1 MSNATSAPG
10 EQPQSK
16 RSRKR
21 LLLLVVLP
29 LLVGVI
35 GLVIYLKG
43 GRYVSTENAYVK
55 ADVIAIS
62 SQVAGAVVERAVREN
77 DAVKTGQL
85 LFRIDD
91 QPYQIAVTKA
101 QAKLAEVRANLLA
114 LKASYRE
121 RQSDLRVAQTNAE
134 FARKE
139 QRRQANLANQHL
151 VAQAAYD
158 QVTNT
163 SRVASQQIASVEQDL
178 KRIEESLG
186 GAVDASIE
194 QHPTY
199 LAAVAELK
207 QALLDLAH
215 TRVYATQ
222 NGRVTNPPELGEFV
236 NVGATAMML
245 VASENLWVEANFVET
260 DLTHVRP
267 GQKVEVHVDTYPDL
281 TWEGEVQSLSPA
293 TGAEFSVIPA
303 QNATGNWVKIA
314 QRVPVRISLKAPA
327 KRDAAKSDAAK
338 RDATVPALQAGLS
351 AQIEIDTG
359 YRRGLFGMSL

>member
-1 MSNATSAPG
+1 MSNATTTPSEQAP
-10 EQPQSK
+10 SK
-16 RSRKR
+16 NSGKR

-29 LLVGVI
+29 LLVGFI
-35 GLVIYLKG
+35 GLIIYLKG
-43 GRYVSTENAYVK
+43 GRFVSTENAYVK

-62 SQVAGAVVERAVREN
+62 SQVAGAVVERAVKEN
-77 DAVKTGQL
+77 DTVKAGQL

-91 QPYQIAVTKA
+91 QPYQLAVTKA
-101 QAKLAEVRANLLA
+101 QARLAEVRTNLMA

-121 RQSDLRVAQTNAE
+121 RQSDLRVAQTNAD

-139 QRRQANLANQHL
+139 QQRQANLATKHL

-163 SRVASQQIASVEQDL
+163 SRVASQQISSVEQDL

-207 QALLDLAH
+207 QALLDLEH
-215 TRVYATQ
+215 TRIYATQ

-236 NVGATAMML
+236 TVGSTAMML

-267 GQKVEVHVDTYPDL
+267 GQKVEVRVDTYPDVK
-281 TWEGEVQSLSPA
+281 WEGEVQSLSPA

-314 QRVPVRISLKAPA
+314 QRVPVRISLHA
-327 KRDAAKSDAAK
+327 DANHHAEA
-338 RDATVPALQAGLS
+338 PALQAGLS
-351 AQIEIDTG
+351 AQIDIDTG
-359 YRRGLFGMSL
+359 YRRKLLGVSL

>member
-1 MSNATSAPG
+1 MSNATSTTGAQA
-10 EQPQSK
+10 QPKS
-16 RSRKR
+16 SRKR

-29 LLVGVI
+29 LLAAFI
-35 GLVIYLKG
+35 GLIIYLKG
-43 GRYVSTENAYVK
+43 GRYVSTENAYIK

-62 SQVAGAVVERAVREN
+62 SQVAGAVVERAVKEN

-139 QRRQANLANQHL
+139 QQRQANLAHQHL

-163 SRVASQQIASVEQDL
+163 SRVASQQISSVEQDL

-186 GAVDASIE
+186 GEVDASIE

-207 QALLDLAH
+207 QALLDLEH
-215 TRVYATQ
+215 TRIYATQ
-222 NGRVTNPPELGEFV
+222 NGRVTKPPELGEFV

-245 VASENLWVEANFVET
+245 VANENLWVEANFVET

-267 GQKVEVHVDTYPDL
+267 GQKVEVQVDTYPDV
-281 TWEGEVQSLSPA
+281 TWQGEVQSLSPA

-314 QRVPVRISLKAPA
+314 QRVPVRISLHTDA
-327 KRDAAKSDAAK
+327 KHSAAA
-338 RDATVPALQAGLS
+338 PALQAGLS
-351 AQIEIDTG
+351 AQIDIDTG
-359 YRRGLFGMSL
+359 YRRTLFGMSL